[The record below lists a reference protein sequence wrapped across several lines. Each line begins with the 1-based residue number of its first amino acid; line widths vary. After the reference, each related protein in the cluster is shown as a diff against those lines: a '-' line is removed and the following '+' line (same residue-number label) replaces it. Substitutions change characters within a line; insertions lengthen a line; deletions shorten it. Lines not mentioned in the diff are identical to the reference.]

1 MTPEGDQL
9 SFERM
14 TSGTKLRGLS
24 DLELPADLD
33 TSVDDIDAVLY
44 NPCLRLSATYDR
56 GVGYFSSS
64 WLRRVANGV
73 SIFAAH
79 GGRMRLLTSPILSAK
94 DWTALKN
101 GDRAR
106 IDRELADSLRI
117 EMENLEAHSRDDPV
131 QVLAWMIADE
141 LLEVRLAVPMGK
153 LDGDYHPK
161 MGLFSDSSGST
172 VVFHGSQNETDRG
185 FRNFETLDIFCS
197 WQGERDAERI
207 IRHKSRFERI
217 WAGRDPHVASFSLP
231 DAIRNRL
238 VRISRTRPRPYPP
251 EDEATEE
258 NKWVHQDDA
267 VERFLEK
274 RAGVLEMATGTGKT
288 RTAQKIIAR
297 LAHDVGLDT
306 VLVTT
311 RSLDLLEQWYTGF
324 LNERSWALFRH
335 FGLHREASR
344 FQAAGGPKILF
355 VAQSYLQEVLGGFP
369 PQVAAKAMF
378 VGDEIH
384 GFGSPSMVRDLTGKV
399 SPFGY
404 RLGLSAT
411 PERIYDA
418 EGQAFIEHE
427 VGPTIFEFTLEDAIR
442 KGILCEFDYTP
453 LPYELS
459 DDDKEAIRKAIR
471 RHHAR
476 RAAGEASSDEALYRD
491 IAAVR
496 KTSLS
501 KIPPFEQH
509 LAERPDL
516 YERALIFVETRDY
529 GRLVQRQLMDR
540 EIVFGTYYEG
550 ADSDRLEE
558 FIQGRVQCL
567 VSCHRL
573 SEGIDIPSVRNI
585 VLFASA
591 RAKLET
597 IQRLG
602 RCLRVDP
609 NDPAK
614 RAHVLDFVDLG
625 EDDKSAG
632 GADRDRHEWFT
643 CLSQVKREEVK

>member
-1 MTPEGDQL
+1 L
-9 SFERM
+9 SVLA
-14 TSGTKLRGLS
+14 GGAILRGLS

-64 WLRRVANGV
+64 WLRRVATGL
-73 SIFAAH
+73 STFAAH
-79 GGRMRLLTSPILSAK
+79 GGRMRLLTSPILSAR
-94 DWTALKN
+94 DWTALKD
-101 GDRAR
+101 GVRAR
-106 IDRELADSLRI
+106 IDRELAKALRI
-117 EMENLEAHSRDDPV
+117 EVDKLEAHSLEDPV

-161 MGLFSDSSGST
+161 IGLFSDSSGST
-172 VVFHGSQNETDRG
+172 VVFHGSQNETERG

-197 WQGERDAERI
+197 WQGERDGERI
-207 IRHKSRFERI
+207 VRHRSRFERI
-217 WAGRDPHVASFSLP
+217 WEGRDPHVASFSLP

-238 VRISRTRPRPYPP
+238 ARISLSRPRPYPATGGGP
-251 EDEATEE
+251 EK
-258 NKWVHQDDA
+258 NRWIHQDHA

-288 RTAQKIIAR
+288 RTAQTIIAR
-297 LAHDVGLDT
+297 LSRDVGLDT

-324 LNERSWALFRH
+324 LDERSWALFRH
-335 FGLHREASR
+335 FGTHREASR
-344 FQAAGGPKILF
+344 FEAAAGPKILF
-355 VAQSYLQEVLGGFP
+355 VAQSYLHEVLGGFP
-369 PQVAAKAMF
+369 PPVAAKAMF
-378 VGDEIH
+378 VADEIH

-399 SPFGY
+399 SPFGH

-418 EGQAFIEHE
+418 EGQAFIESE

-442 KGILCEFDYTP
+442 KGILCEFEYTP

-459 DDDKEAIRKAIR
+459 DEDKEAIRQAIR

-476 RAAGEASSDEALYRD
+476 RAAGEATSDEALYRD

-496 KTSLS
+496 KTSFS
-501 KIPPFEQH
+501 KIPPFVQH
-509 LAERPDL
+509 LAENPEL
-516 YERALIFVETRDY
+516 YDRALLFVETRDY
-529 GRLVQRQLMDR
+529 GRLVQRELMDR
-540 EIVFGTYYEG
+540 GIVFGTYYEG
-550 ADSDRLEE
+550 ADSERLED
-558 FIQGRVQCL
+558 FVQGRVQCL

-573 SEGIDIPSVRNI
+573 SEGIDIPAVRNI

-591 RAKLET
+591 RARLET

-625 EDDKSAG
+625 DVDTSAG
-632 GADRDRHEWFT
+632 GADRDRHDWFT
-643 CLSQVKREEVK
+643 RLSEVKQGEGTQ

>member
-1 MTPEGDQL
+1 M
-9 SFERM
+9 
-14 TSGTKLRGLS
+14 
-24 DLELPADLD
+24 
-33 TSVDDIDAVLY
+33 
-44 NPCLRLSATYDR
+44 
-56 GVGYFSSS
+56 
-64 WLRRVANGV
+64 ANGLAT
-73 SIFAAH
+73 FAAH

-94 DWTALKN
+94 DWKALKS

-106 IDRELADSLRI
+106 IDRNLADSLRI

-131 QVLAWMIADE
+131 QVLAWMVADD

-161 MGLFSDSSGST
+161 VGLFSDSSGSS
-172 VVFHGSQNETDRG
+172 VVFHGSQNETERG

-197 WQGERDAERI
+197 WHGGRDAERI
-207 IRHKSRFERI
+207 ARHKSRFERI
-217 WAGRDPHVASFSLP
+217 WEGRDPHVASFSLP
-231 DAIRNRL
+231 EAIRNRL
-238 VRISRTRPRPYPP
+238 VRISRALPRPYPP
-251 EDEATEE
+251 QVDGRDDGR
-258 NKWVHQDDA
+258 WVHQDHA

-311 RSLDLLEQWYTGF
+311 RSLDLLEQWYTGY

-335 FGLHREASR
+335 FGPHREASR

-369 PQVAAKAMF
+369 PEVAAKAMF
-378 VGDEIH
+378 VGDEVH

-399 SPFGY
+399 SSFGY

-418 EGQAFIEHE
+418 EGQAFIEGE

-442 KGILCEFDYTP
+442 KGILCEFDYTA

-459 DDDKEAIRKAIR
+459 DADREAIRQAIR

-476 RAAGEASSDEALYRD
+476 RAAGEAASDETLYRD

-501 KIPPFEQH
+501 KIPPFKQH
-509 LAERPDL
+509 LTERPDL
-516 YERALIFVETRDY
+516 YERALIFVETRDF
-529 GRLVQRQLMDR
+529 GRLVQRQLMDK

-591 RAKLET
+591 RARLET

-625 EDDKSAG
+625 EDDTSAG

-643 CLSQVKREEVK
+643 RLSQVKREEMK

>member
-1 MTPEGDQL
+1 M
-9 SFERM
+9 
-14 TSGTKLRGLS
+14 RGLS
-24 DLELPADLD
+24 DLDLPADLD
-33 TSVDDIDAVLY
+33 TSVNDIDAVLY
-44 NPCLRLSATYDR
+44 NPCLKLSARYDR

-64 WLRRVANGV
+64 WLRRMATGLAT
-73 SIFAAH
+73 FAAH

-94 DWTALKN
+94 DWKALKN

-106 IDRELADSLRI
+106 IDRDLADSLRI
-117 EMENLEAHSRDDPV
+117 ELENLEAHSRDNPV

-161 MGLFSDSSGST
+161 VGLFSDSSGSS
-172 VVFHGSQNETDRG
+172 VVFHGSQNETERG

-197 WQGERDAERI
+197 WHGGRDAERI
-207 IRHKSRFERI
+207 ARHESRFERI
-217 WAGRDPHVASFSLP
+217 WEGRDPHVASFSLP
-231 DAIRNRL
+231 EAIRNRL
-238 VRISRTRPRPYPP
+238 VRISRALPRPYPQP
-251 EDEATEE
+251 GDAGDES
-258 NKWVHQDDA
+258 KWIHQDHA

-297 LAHDVGLDT
+297 LAHDVELDT

-311 RSLDLLEQWYTGF
+311 RNLDLLEQWYTGY

-335 FGLHREASR
+335 FGAHREASR

-369 PQVAAKAMF
+369 PEVASKTML
-378 VGDEIH
+378 VCDEVH

-418 EGQAFIEHE
+418 EGQAFIESE
-427 VGPTIFEFTLEDAIR
+427 IGPTIFEFTLEDAIR
-442 KGILCEFDYTP
+442 KGILCEFDYTA

-459 DDDKEAIRKAIR
+459 DADKEAIRQAIR

-476 RAAGEASSDEALYRD
+476 RAAGEAASDEALYRD

-516 YERALIFVETRDY
+516 YERALIFVETRDF
-529 GRLVQRQLMDR
+529 GRQVQRQLMDR

-558 FIQGRVQCL
+558 FIRGRVQCL

-591 RAKLET
+591 RARLET

-625 EDDKSAG
+625 EDDTSAG

-643 CLSQVKREEVK
+643 WLSQVKREEMK

>member
-1 MTPEGDQL
+1 MSLTGGQL
-9 SFERM
+9 
-14 TSGTKLRGLS
+14 LRGLS
-24 DLELPADLD
+24 NLELPADLD

-64 WLRRVANGV
+64 WLRRVANGLSV
-73 SIFAAH
+73 FAAH

-94 DWTALKN
+94 DWAALRN

-106 IDRELADSLRI
+106 IDRELAETLRI
-117 EMENLEAHSRDDPV
+117 EVDELEAHSRDDPV

-161 MGLFSDSSGST
+161 MGLFSDSSGSA
-172 VVFHGSQNETDRG
+172 VVFHGSQNETERG
-185 FRNFETLDIFCS
+185 FHNFETLDIFCS
-197 WQGERDAERI
+197 WQGDRDAERI
-207 IRHKSRFERI
+207 ARHRSRFERI

-238 VRISRTRPRPYPP
+238 VRISRARPRPYPP
-251 EDEATEE
+251 DDGSPEDG
-258 NKWVHQDDA
+258 KWIHQDHA
-267 VERFLEK
+267 VECFLEK

-297 LAHDVGLDT
+297 LAHDVDLDT

-311 RSLDLLEQWYTGF
+311 RSLDLLEQWYTAY
-324 LNERSWALFRH
+324 LNERSWTLFRH
-335 FGLHREASR
+335 FGPHREASR
-344 FQAAGGPKILF
+344 FQAAAGPKILF
-355 VAQSYLQEVLGGFP
+355 VAQSYLHEVLGGFP

-384 GFGSPSMVRDLTGKV
+384 GFGSPSMLCDLTGRV

-418 EGQAFIEHE
+418 EGQAFIESE

-453 LPYELS
+453 LPYDLS
-459 DDDKEAIRKAIR
+459 DEDKEAIRQAIR

-491 IAAVR
+491 IATVR
-496 KTSLS
+496 K
-501 KIPPFEQH
+501 
-509 LAERPDL
+509 
-516 YERALIFVETRDY
+516 RA
-529 GRLVQRQLMDR
+529 
-540 EIVFGTYYEG
+540 
-550 ADSDRLEE
+550 S
-558 FIQGRVQCL
+558 
-567 VSCHRL
+567 HRT
-573 SEGIDIPSVRNI
+573 G
-585 VLFASA
+585 
-591 RAKLET
+591 
-597 IQRLG
+597 
-602 RCLRVDP
+602 
-609 NDPAK
+609 
-614 RAHVLDFVDLG
+614 
-625 EDDKSAG
+625 
-632 GADRDRHEWFT
+632 
-643 CLSQVKREEVK
+643 